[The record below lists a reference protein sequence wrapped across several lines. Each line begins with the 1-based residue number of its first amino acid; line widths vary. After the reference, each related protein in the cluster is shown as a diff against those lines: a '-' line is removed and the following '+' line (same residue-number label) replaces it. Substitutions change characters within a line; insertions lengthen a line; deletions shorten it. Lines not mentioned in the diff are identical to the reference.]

1 MKYCFIINPRA
12 GKGAFVEELENN
24 IVSACTSAG
33 VEYDIFIS
41 KKLFNTQEYI
51 KMMTK
56 DMTDRIT
63 FFACGGDGTLFG
75 TMLAVMSLDEEI
87 RKNVCVGIVPK
98 GTGNDFVSNF
108 DSKDLFCDMS
118 AQIEGKE
125 HEIDLLKCN
134 DLYSVNMINI
144 GFDCHVVCNK
154 EKIGRKKFVPRKLAY
169 IIALVMTLVKKPT
182 VTILCDG
189 EENEPKKKKLLLT
202 TLANG
207 SFCGGGFR
215 SNPFASLTDG
225 NVDCVEVKNLGR
237 IRFLTMVSS
246 YKKGKHLRGQYK
258 DRIDHFKT
266 KEVNLCFDGET
277 PVSVDGDIIRTKELH
292 ISVAERALT
301 ILIPKGVK
309 PIVEGVQHDASYSV

>member
-12 GKGAFVEELENN
+12 GKGAFVDELEKN

-33 VEYDIFIS
+33 VDYDIFIS
-41 KKLFNTQEYI
+41 KKLVNTQEYI
-51 KMMTK
+51 KTMTK
-56 DMTDRIT
+56 DMTDKIT

-75 TMLAVMSLDEEI
+75 TMLYVMSLDEEI
-87 RKNVCVGIVPK
+87 RKNVCIGIVPK

-108 DSKDLFCDMS
+108 KSKELFCDMS
-118 AQIEGKE
+118 AQVGGAEY
-125 HEIDLLKCN
+125 EIDLLKCN

-169 IIALVMTLVKKPT
+169 IIALIITLIKKPT

-189 EENEPKKKKLLLT
+189 EGDEPEKEKLLLT

-207 SFCGGGFR
+207 SFCGGGFC

-246 YKKGKHLRGQYK
+246 YKKGKHLGGQYK
-258 DRIDHFKT
+258 GRIDHAKV
-266 KEVNLCFDGET
+266 KNIDLRFDGET
-277 PVSVDGDIIRTKELH
+277 PVSVDGDIIRTQEIH
-292 ISVAERALT
+292 VSVAERALT
-301 ILIPKGVK
+301 ILLPKGVT
-309 PIVEGVQHDASYSV
+309 PLVEEKENDPSYSV

>member
-12 GKGAFVEELENN
+12 GKGTFVEDLEKN
-24 IVSACTSAG
+24 IVSACSSAG
-33 VEYDIFIS
+33 VDYDIFIS
-41 KKLFNTQEYI
+41 KKLINTQEYI
-51 KMMTK
+51 KTMTK
-56 DMTDRIT
+56 DASEKIT

-87 RKNVCVGIVPK
+87 RKNVRVGIVPK

-108 DSKDLFCDMS
+108 KSKDLFCDMS
-118 AQIEGKE
+118 AQLEGCDYK
-125 HEIDLLKCN
+125 IDLLRCN

-154 EKIGRKKFVPRKLAY
+154 EKIGRKKFIPRKLAY
-169 IIALVMTLVKKPT
+169 IIALVITLIKKPT
-182 VTILCDG
+182 VTVLCDG
-189 EENEPKKKKLLLT
+189 EGDEPQKKKLLLT

-246 YKKGKHLRGQYK
+246 YKKGKHLGGQYK
-258 DRIDHFKT
+258 ARIDHFKA
-266 KEVNLCFDGET
+266 KSVDICFDVET

-292 ISVAERALT
+292 VSVAESALT
-301 ILIPKGVK
+301 ILLPKGLK
-309 PIVEGVQHDASYSV
+309 PLVEESAE